1 MGKSVHIRNRNGRL
15 YIEVYMYGR
24 QTRRSLG
31 LRLTGDKVQDR
42 KVWRLA
48 EIIRSRR
55 EMQLACAEW
64 GIPDMVGNEKNLC
77 IYIEENYQRCG
88 NYTLGR
94 CLHYLKKYRF
104 GSVSLRAV
112 TPQWVEDFQAWL
124 IGETGLSQ
132 GTASLY
138 SSALRHQLR
147 LAVRDRL
154 LSSSPAE
161 FVRNIAMPESRKQPL
176 SVSDLRRLAE
186 IEIKGELGEEVRRAF
201 LFSCFTG
208 LRVSDLKSL
217 RWCMVREHDDG
228 SLWIHKSQKK
238 TGQAVYIPLN
248 GSAIFLMRKSGDAI
262 YAGKDRLS
270 GVAGNLPV
278 ENSEPFSQFSGGK
291 NSDDFVFP
299 KLALTKA
306 NTDQYLSKWGLKAEI
321 EHVSWHTARH
331 TMATIALEHGAE
343 LRTVSELLG
352 HSDLSTTLRYAKAT
366 DSLKKSAVDALPDI
380 FSSETG
386 GK

>member
-238 TGQAVYIPLN
+238 TGQAVFIPLN

-262 YAGKDRLS
+262 YAGNDRLS

-278 ENSEPFSQFSGGK
+278 ENSEPFGQFSGGK

-306 NTDQYLSKWGLKAEI
+306 NTDQYLAKWGLKAGI

-366 DSLKKSAVDALPDI
+366 DSLKKSAVDALPEI

>member
-15 YIEVYMYGR
+15 YIEVYLYGR

-31 LRLTGDKVQDR
+31 LRLTGDKIQDR
-42 KVWRLA
+42 KIMRLA

-64 GIPDMVGNEKNLC
+64 GIPDMVGNEKSLC
-77 IYIEENYQRCG
+77 MYIEENYQKCG

-176 SVSDLRRLAE
+176 SVADLRRLAE

-238 TGQAVYIPLN
+238 TGQAVFIPLN
-248 GSAIFLMRKSGDAI
+248 GSAIFLMRKSDDECAGGGGVTGNRAVGNGDDFSDCVV
-262 YAGKDRLS
+262 GKD
-270 GVAGNLPV
+270 GN
-278 ENSEPFSQFSGGK
+278 
-291 NSDDFVFP
+291 DFVFP
-299 KLALTKA
+299 RLAATKA
-306 NTDQYLSKWGLKAEI
+306 NTDQYLSKWGLKAGI
-321 EHVSWHTARH
+321 KHVSWHTARH